1 MEPIIRKVQPYEPN
15 IVFEWKW
22 FNRIAGFLFGVI
34 VMGFIV
40 VVLVVL

>member
-1 MEPIIRKVQPYEPN
+1 MTPQQ
-15 IVFEWKW
+15 FEMIW

-40 VVLVVL
+40 VVLMVL

>member
-1 MEPIIRKVQPYEPN
+1 MSNIINQYKRFDARQYE
-15 IVFEWKW
+15 KMW